1 MIQGTPSLSVIDTST
16 RPTDITAA
24 SICVSSFFVIVT
36 LLPSIAFARISATL
50 SNDFSQPYIALSRF
64 FLFLFSI
71 IIIFPGDPPLPGV

>member
-1 MIQGTPSLSVIDTST
+1 MCLIL
-16 RPTDITAA
+16 
-24 SICVSSFFVIVT
+24 FVIVT

-71 IIIFPGDPPLPGV
+71 IIFPGDPPLPGV